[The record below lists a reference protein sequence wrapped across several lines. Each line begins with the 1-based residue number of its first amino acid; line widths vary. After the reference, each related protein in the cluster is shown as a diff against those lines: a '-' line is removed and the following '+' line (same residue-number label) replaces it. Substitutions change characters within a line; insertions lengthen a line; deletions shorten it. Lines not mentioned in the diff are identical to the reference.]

1 MASRAELITQ
11 LKIPRYH
18 YWQWSSKEVLL
29 YFFYRQNMMQ
39 TEGSKNCHCIQN
51 MNMLTMSRTIKN
63 IITLYEYCNTTTG
76 RCNNKWGLC
85 VREQHLIVEL
95 KVIKPERNY
104 LQIDSSDLVEPVYLC
119 LLPFREISGDKG
131 NLAMIYW
138 LTSQQ

>member
-1 MASRAELITQ
+1 MASRAKLITQ
-11 LKIPRYH
+11 FKDSKIP
-18 YWQWSSKEVLL
+18 LL
-29 YFFYRQNMMQ
+29 AIEFKRSIIIFFYRQNMMQ

-51 MNMLTMSRTIKN
+51 MNMLTMSRTITN

-95 KVIKPERNY
+95 KVIEPERNY

-131 NLAMIYW
+131 KLVMIYCG
-138 LTSQQ
+138 